1 MSVISVVI
9 PALNDAVMLARCLE
23 ALAAQT
29 RKADE
34 IIVVDNGSTD
44 DTADIARAGGAL
56 VILEPKRG
64 IPAATAAGFDAAT
77 GDVIARLD
85 ADSIPAPDWVERI
98 EADFARDQGLAA
110 VTGPGEFY
118 GANRFTRR
126 AGEVLYIGGM
136 FWSMGWLLGHPPLF
150 GSNFAIRSGTWA
162 RIRDTC
168 HRDVRKLHDD
178 LDMSFQFTP
187 GMRIERDDRLHVG
200 ISARPFHSI
209 AGLGRRVYWVSTT
222 LAANSRDGSLL
233 RRRSEY
239 LAWMREQ
246 ERSAKSAR
254 LGRREP
260 TFVGDDA
267 DFGTD
272 FGTEL
277 GTDLSP
283 E

>member
-9 PALNDAVMLARCLE
+9 PALNDAEMLARCLE
-23 ALAAQT
+23 ALALQT

-34 IIVVDNGSTD
+34 ILVVDNGSVD
-44 DTADIARAGGAL
+44 NTAEVARSGGAR
-56 VILEPKRG
+56 IIFEPKRG
-64 IPAATAAGFDAAT
+64 IPAATAAGFDAAN
-77 GDVIARLD
+77 GDVFARLD
-85 ADSIPAPDWVERI
+85 ADSIPASDWLERI
-98 EADFARDQGLAA
+98 EADFARDAGLSA

-118 GANRFTRR
+118 GASRTVRR

-150 GSNFAIRSGTWA
+150 GSNFAIRSGAWA
-162 RIRDTC
+162 RIRDTT
-168 HRDVRKLHDD
+168 HRDIRKLHDD

-187 GMRIERDDRLHVG
+187 GMRIERDNGLHVG
-200 ISARPFHSI
+200 ISARPFRSI
-209 AGLGRRVYWVSTT
+209 AGLVRRVHWVATT
-222 LAANSRDGSLL
+222 LAANSKDGSLL
-233 RRRSEY
+233 RRRSEH
-239 LAWMREQ
+239 LAWMREH
-246 ERSAKSAR
+246 ERSVKSAR

-260 TFVGDDA
+260 TFVGDDV

-272 FGTEL
+272 FVTDL